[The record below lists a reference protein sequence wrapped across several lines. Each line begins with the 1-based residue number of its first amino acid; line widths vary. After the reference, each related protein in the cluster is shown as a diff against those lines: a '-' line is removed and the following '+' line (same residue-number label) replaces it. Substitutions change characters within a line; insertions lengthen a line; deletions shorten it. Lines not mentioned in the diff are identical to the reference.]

1 MNIATD
7 MITGGT
13 ISEAWMRAVQA
24 VDEVP
29 GRTTCHLVT
38 RITRPTELSEIR
50 AAADDLSLQLGY
62 PTIETVANTIF
73 PEGLARTCRD
83 HHELGHRYRTM
94 YPILRSLVRANRD
107 GTYFGRLVSF
117 PSPPGEDFDQLA
129 DLIRKL
135 QAELQTDRP
144 KSTRYELSLE
154 EVGDLSSAPAD
165 DDHGVSID
173 MADDVADPAL
183 PIEPIYVPGRDRS
196 AMGFPCLSFCSFQLD
211 RSYLHLI
218 AHYRR
223 QHLVHRGYG
232 NYLGL
237 ARLLLHV
244 SSAVG
249 VEPGQLMVV
258 AGAAT
263 VDAPRYRI
271 VQLLRQASAPQA
283 QAIGSSRP

>member
-1 MNIATD
+1 MNLAIDT
-7 MITGGT
+7 IVGRT

-38 RITRPTELSEIR
+38 RITHPTERPEIR
-50 AAADDLSLQLGY
+50 GAADDLSSQLGY

-73 PEGLARTCRD
+73 PEALARACRD
-83 HHELGHRYRTM
+83 HQELGHRYRTM
-94 YPILRSLVRANRD
+94 YPTLQSLVRANRD
-107 GTYFGRLVSF
+107 GTYFGRLVAY
-117 PSPPGEDFDQLA
+117 PSSPGKDFDQLA

-144 KSTRYELSLE
+144 KSTRYELSIE
-154 EVGDLSSAPAD
+154 EVGDSSNAPAD
-165 DDHGVSID
+165 VDHGVPID
-173 MADDVADPAL
+173 LADDSTDPTM
-183 PIEPIYVPGRDRS
+183 PTEPIYIPGRDRS

-211 RSYLHLI
+211 HSCLHLI

-237 ARLLLHV
+237 ARLLRYV

-249 VEPGQLMVV
+249 VEPGQLMVI

-271 VQLLRQASAPQA
+271 VRLLRQAAALAEGKS
-283 QAIGSSRP
+283 SSRS

>member
-1 MNIATD
+1 MNIATE

-24 VDEVP
+24 VDEMP
-29 GRTTCHLVT
+29 ARTTCHLVT
-38 RITRPTELSEIR
+38 RIARPTEQSEIR
-50 AAADDLSLQLGY
+50 TAADDLTSQLGY

-73 PEGLARTCRD
+73 PEELARACRD
-83 HHELGHRYRTM
+83 HTELGHRYRTM
-94 YPILRSLVRANRD
+94 YPTLRSLVRANRD

-117 PSPPGEDFDQLA
+117 PSPSGKDFDQLA

-154 EVGDLSSAPAD
+154 EVCDSSSTPAD
-165 DDHGVSID
+165 DDHGLPLD
-173 MADDVADPAL
+173 TADDGTNPTL
-183 PIEPIYVPGRDRS
+183 PTEPIYVPGRDRS

-211 RSYLHLI
+211 HSYLHLI

-223 QHLVHRGYG
+223 QYLVRRGYG

-237 ARLLLHV
+237 ARLLRYV
-244 SSAVG
+244 SSAAG
-249 VEPGQLMVV
+249 IEPGQMMIV

-271 VQLLRQASAPQA
+271 VRLLRQATPAE
-283 QAIGSSRP
+283 AIASTRS